1 MPRTPTPDVRRWAGI
16 SALVVAALLIV
27 EAVAK
32 LTIGPRPRLDDSDAL
47 VQYIQDSSAQIIIV
61 ILADTFLMAALIVF
75 LGAFRQL
82 VARAHPD
89 LDWIGSVMYGAGL
102 VFISVTLVGD
112 ALDAGTALD
121 VWDLT
126 PDPSVIRALIEGHT
140 LMFGSTG
147 AVLLALVS
155 ATAAYL
161 TFASGVVPRWTGILA
176 GLTAASNLVWAP
188 VAFGGTEPGSF
199 LAVGGWGNALLAIFP
214 WLVWVLCVGLT
225 AVRGARP
232 GTHPSGAPI
241 GKRVAQTG

>member
-1 MPRTPTPDVRRWAGI
+1 MARAPRARRTPTPDVRRWAGI
-16 SALVVAALLIV
+16 AALTVAVLLAV
-27 EAVAK
+27 ESITK
-32 LTIGPRPRLDDSDAL
+32 LTIGPRPALDDSDAL
-47 VQYIQDSSAQIIIV
+47 VEYIQSSSTQTIVV

-82 VARAHPD
+82 VVKAHPD
-89 LDWIGSVMYGAGL
+89 LGWIADVMWGAGL
-102 VFISVTLVGD
+102 VFVTVTLVGD
-112 ALDAGTALD
+112 ALDGGTALD
-121 VWDLT
+121 VWNLT

-161 TFASGVVPRWTGILA
+161 TFASGVVPRWTGIIA
-176 GLTAASNLVWAP
+176 AVTAISNLVWAP

-214 WLVWVLCVGLT
+214 WLVWVFCVGVA

-232 GTHPSGAPI
+232 GTHPSGRP
-241 GKRVAQTG
+241 V